1 MDGSRER
8 TRQPRKVPEEP
19 VLRVWF
25 CPSGLI
31 GWKDT
36 RVTEMINARLRA
48 MHVSFCSSGTAI
60 RPVAIATHPLCC
72 QHLSSLPR
80 TFSSVAVQQKV
91 CRRKLSSRVSRS
103 RGVVSVEALRN
114 IDYPKAILFD
124 CDGVLVDTEKDGHR
138 IAFNEAFKRK
148 SGLSLVNVRLFQSYY
163 SMPTKRFRTCQNLLR
178 LCYCVR

>member
-1 MDGSRER
+1 
-8 TRQPRKVPEEP
+8 
-19 VLRVWF
+19 
-25 CPSGLI
+25 
-31 GWKDT
+31 
-36 RVTEMINARLRA
+36 
-48 MHVSFCSSGTAI
+48 
-60 RPVAIATHPLCC
+60 
-72 QHLSSLPR
+72 
-80 TFSSVAVQQKV
+80 
-91 CRRKLSSRVSRS
+91 
-103 RGVVSVEALRN
+103 VEALRN